1 MKLGR
6 GHPVRRTPDL
16 TPMVDVIFLLIVFF
30 LAAARLEQDRRE
42 PVDLPQQAGEAE
54 QKRREGLVLTL
65 LADGTPEQLRA
76 RAPQHNAVLVSVAA
90 DKARAVEAAAQ
101 EIDGVAAVEQHALL
115 AIDERDR
122 THARRRRRGVGI
134 GRKEEMDEHCIGV
147 RQMPRA
153 E

>member
-42 PVDLPQQAGEAE
+42 PVDLPQQAGEIE

-65 LADGTPEQLRA
+65 LADGTLRIA
-76 RAPQHNAVLVSVAA
+76 GVSR
-90 DKARAVEAAAQ
+90 DIETLP
-101 EIDGVAAVEQHALL
+101 ALL
-115 AIDERDR
+115 AEASRDGMPSVTLRANREVDVVVIDRVIR
-122 THARRRRRGVGI
+122 LLARSGVP
-134 GRKEEMDEHCIGV
+134 GV
-147 RQMPRA
+147 EVAVAPGGGT
-153 E
+153 